1 MTDRLHQLGTT
12 GPIDDAGLRT
22 LHAYWRNLCRGQHLP
37 RRADID
43 PRRIEAV
50 LPNAFV
56 LERIAP
62 GLARFRVAGTHLA
75 DLMGMDVR
83 GMPVSCLIRPSG
95 RERFANALTWL
106 FEGPATLDLWLT
118 APVGPLRGTQSGR
131 MMLLPLLGDRGDV
144 DRALGCLI
152 STGATGHRPHRF
164 DLSGVHHI
172 PLGAQGSEAPARPV
186 RPPLRG
192 ERPWLRLAAS
202 DGVRLPSP

>member
-1 MTDRLHQLGTT
+1 MTDMVHHLGAA
-12 GPIDDAGLRT
+12 GPIDDTGLHA
-22 LHAYWRNLCRGQHLP
+22 LHAYWGDLCRGPYLP
-37 RRADID
+37 RRTDID

-62 GLARFRVAGTHLA
+62 GLARFRVAGAHLA

-83 GMPVSCLIRPSG
+83 GMPVSCLIRPAG
-95 RERFANALTWL
+95 RERFANALTRL

-118 APVGPLRGTQSGR
+118 ASVGPLRGAQGGR
-131 MMLLPLLGDRGDV
+131 MMLLPLLGDAGAV
-144 DRALGCLI
+144 DRALGCLVT
-152 STGATGHRPHRF
+152 TGATGRAPHRF
-164 DLSGVHHI
+164 DLSCIHRT
-172 PLGAQGSEAPARPV
+172 PLATQGAEAPAPPA

-202 DGVRLPSP
+202 DGVCLPAP